1 MRDLVVFVPDCQSWG
16 THATYAAGLARLLHA
31 SLTGIHVSPVAV
43 PIPDVASPALSA
55 EIIEIH
61 RAECERARRAETP
74 FRQWAAAQGIRRNA
88 WRLTD
93 GPVSLALESAAKWYD
108 ALIVEHDRDTS
119 REYAG
124 DIGQMLVR
132 TDLPCFVVPAGIE
145 TARLETIAIAWNG
158 TSESVRA
165 LRAAM
170 PLLRHATRIVL
181 ICGQRNEPFAEP
193 RWSPPIDIVEYLAWQ
208 DLRAERVNIAADSE
222 HAGATILAQAERVSA
237 DLLVLGAYGRTR
249 FSEWFLGG
257 VTRHVL
263 QHARLPLLMRH

>member
-1 MRDLVVFVPDCQSWG
+1 MRDLVVFVRDCRSWG
-16 THATYAAGLARLLHA
+16 THAKYAAGLATTLHG
-31 SLTGIHVSPVAV
+31 SLTGIHVSRMTI

-61 RAECERARRAETP
+61 REEYERARQAEGP
-74 FRQWAAAQGIRRNA
+74 FRQWAAAQGVRRNA

-93 GPVSLALESAAKWYD
+93 GPASLALESAAKWYD

-119 REYAG
+119 REDAA
-124 DIGQMLVR
+124 DLGQLLVR
-132 TDLPCFVVPAGIE
+132 TDLPCFVLPAGIE
-145 TARLETIAIAWNG
+145 TARLDTIAIAWNG
-158 TSESVRA
+158 SSESVRA
-165 LRAAM
+165 LRASL
-170 PLLRHATRIVL
+170 PLLRHAARIVL

-193 RWSPPIDIVEYLAWQ
+193 RWSPPIDIVDYLTWQ
-208 DLRAERVNIAADSE
+208 DLRAERVNIEVDSE

-263 QHARLPLLMRH
+263 QHAKLPLLMRH